1 MSELKIAWLELGTV
15 GGLGAIFVFVGIIMV
30 VVISRKNKLCTRQTD
45 GVVTGHRFPGPG
57 LPRLGHLDLF
67 RNLFIRKSLQRPIY
81 GGKVEACPFLYQ
93 SFIDFIGRQDF
104 LSAKKK
110 TQDLK
115 TGLGQFQAILTDNVF
130 CLEGFIHRRSPP

>member
-1 MSELKIAWLELGTV
+1 MAHDIKIRLFGKVFTKVMKRAAMDMNDLMAPQTNQVV
-15 GGLGAIFVFVGIIMV
+15 GMAH
-30 VVISRKNKLCTRQTD
+30 RKKEK
-45 GVVTGHRFPGPG
+45 PG

>member
-1 MSELKIAWLELGTV
+1 MTLWHPKQIRLWVWLIV
-15 GGLGAIFVFVGIIMV
+15 KRRNPAF
-30 VVISRKNKLCTRQTD
+30 RD
-45 GVVTGHRFPGPG
+45 W
-57 LPRLGHLDLF
+57 GHLDLF

-115 TGLGQFQAILTDNVF
+115 TGLGQFSGHID
-130 CLEGFIHRRSPP
+130 G